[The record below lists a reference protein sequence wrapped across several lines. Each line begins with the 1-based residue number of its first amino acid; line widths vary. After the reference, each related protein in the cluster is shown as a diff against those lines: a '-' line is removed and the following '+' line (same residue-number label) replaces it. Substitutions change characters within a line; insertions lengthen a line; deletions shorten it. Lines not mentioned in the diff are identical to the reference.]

1 MKMKNDLTFKE
12 LRLANMLRDK
22 QWDPEDRVTLWFR
35 ALELG
40 GETGEALNI
49 VKKIVRE
56 AIGIRGSRST
66 TAQLAEELADIVIC
80 VDLLAMELNIELNK
94 TIIEKF
100 DKTSRAQGLDTF
112 IDPDHDP
119 RTIPNDSDL

>member
-1 MKMKNDLTFKE
+1 MKNDLTFKE